1 MWLFFGDDDND
12 DQHLTSLEAFAY
24 QESLSEPVLSS
35 CNLFNWHLENLFAF
49 PLGLR
54 FPKSADDDNGDDD
67 KPVESVIGGGNSFDF
82 GSLS

>member
-1 MWLFFGDDDND
+1 MWLFFGDDDDD
-12 DQHLTSLEAFAY
+12 DQHLASLEAFAY

-54 FPKSADDDNGDDD
+54 FPKPADDDNGVDD
-67 KPVESVIGGGNSFDF
+67 KPVESVIGGGNSFNF

>member
-1 MWLFFGDDDND
+1 MWLLLGDDDDD
-12 DQHLTSLEAFAY
+12 DQHLASLEAFAY

-54 FPKSADDDNGDDD
+54 FPKPADGD